1 VSNKIHLTYG
11 NDKKEGFEERLPDAL
26 AAMPDE
32 SVDEINGHDV
42 LEKVP
47 NLHQFLEH
55 CYRVLRWDGVCNFS
69 STYFASSE
77 AFSSP
82 LSKRGIS
89 ELSLNFANKAWRE
102 ANNYSELDVIANFE
116 IVGNFAIEDKVMCR
130 AVEVRTH
137 WTTHYQNVVKR
148 IIFTLT
154 KKKAE

>member
-1 VSNKIHLTYG
+1 MKLHLTYG
-11 NDKKEGFEERLPDAL
+11 TDKKEGFEERLPDAL
-26 AAMPDE
+26 AAIADE

-55 CYRVLRWDGVCNFS
+55 CFRVLRWDSVCNFS

-82 LSKRGIS
+82 LAKRGIS

-116 IVGNFAIEDKVMCR
+116 ILGNFAIEDKVMCR